1 LLEAVSYDKSID
13 SALGQRFDI
22 EVDSGIRRISNH
34 PQHFHLRSGGYRRI
48 NLRDFP
54 YFIPFIIQKNQPQ
67 GSQEV
72 LTHPTSKGKTFDP
85 ARLKPATTREDLN
98 LAQAWK

>member
-1 LLEAVSYDKSID
+1 MKLRLIDEARLELLEAISYYKSID

-34 PQHFHLRSGGYRRI
+34 PQHFHLRAVGYRRI

-54 YFIPFIIQKNQPQ
+54 DFISFITRKDTLWVLAFAHASRRPHYWISRKKGIQ
-67 GSQEV
+67 E
-72 LTHPTSKGKTFDP
+72 
-85 ARLKPATTREDLN
+85 
-98 LAQAWK
+98 